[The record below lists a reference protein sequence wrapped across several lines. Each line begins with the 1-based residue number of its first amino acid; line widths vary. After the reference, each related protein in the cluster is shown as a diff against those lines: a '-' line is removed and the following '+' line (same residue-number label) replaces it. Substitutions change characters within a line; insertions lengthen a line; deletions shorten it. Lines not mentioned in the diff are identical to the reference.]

1 MSEDRRSGP
10 VRSWLQLM
18 RFPAVFTALADICAG
33 FAVKTSGFEPVGDFA
48 TLLAASAGL
57 YLSGMVL
64 NDVFDRKRDAVERP
78 GRPIP
83 SGRIGVVPA
92 AVLGTALMLFGIT
105 TAAAV
110 SRQALWVALGLA
122 ACVLAYDTV
131 LKATPL
137 GPVAMGGCRFLNVM
151 LGASVI
157 GSGRDV
163 PLFVWSPPQI
173 YVAAAIGVYVA
184 GVTWFARTEEKASLR
199 WSLLAGA
206 AVANLGIAILA
217 GTYYGWPAPLAWFW
231 AGGLHPTQLA
241 LLVGVMALMIDAR
254 VVAAVKDP
262 SPARVQIAVKGML
275 LMIIL
280 LDATAVLAQT
290 GDRVLAI
297 GTAALV
303 VPALLLGRWVYM
315 T

>member
-1 MSEDRRSGP
+1 MTDPRRPGP

-33 FAVKTSGFEPVGDFA
+33 FAVKTSGFESAGEFA

-57 YLSGMVL
+57 YLSGMVF

-83 SGRIGVVPA
+83 SGRIGVIA
-92 AVLGTALMLFGIT
+92 ATVLGGVLMLAGIAA
-105 TAAAV
+105 AAAV
-110 SRQALWVALGLA
+110 SRQALWIALGIA
-122 ACVLAYDTV
+122 ACVLAYDGLLRT
-131 LKATPL
+131 TPL
-137 GPVAMGGCRFLNVM
+137 GPLAMGACRFLNVM

-163 PLFVWSPPQI
+163 PLLVWSPPQI
-173 YVAAAIGVYVA
+173 YVAAAIGLYVV
-184 GVTWFARTEEKASLR
+184 GVTWFARTEEKSSAR

-217 GTYYGWPAPLAWFW
+217 GTYYGWPDRLAWFW
-231 AGGLHPTQLA
+231 GGGMYPTQLA
-241 LLVGVMALMIDAR
+241 LLVGVIALMVDAR
-254 VVAAVKDP
+254 VIAAVKDP
-262 SPARVQIAVKGML
+262 SPRRVQIAVKGML
-275 LMIIL
+275 LTIIL

-290 GDRVLAI
+290 GDRTLAM
-297 GTAALV
+297 GTALLV
-303 VPALLLGRWVYM
+303 LPALLVGRWVYV